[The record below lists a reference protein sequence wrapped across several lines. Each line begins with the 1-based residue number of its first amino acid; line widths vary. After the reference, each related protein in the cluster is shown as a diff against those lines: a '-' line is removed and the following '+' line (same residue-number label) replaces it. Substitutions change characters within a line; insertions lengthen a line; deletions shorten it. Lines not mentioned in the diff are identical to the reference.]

1 MRRIISAVMVVMVF
15 SLIMVPAAATA
26 EEIRIL
32 YEGREVTFPH
42 GIEPVNGV
50 ATAALSDL
58 VDAIGAQ
65 CSFEPSSKRIT
76 LRFGEHCLR
85 LSVALRMR
93 MKMARS

>member
-32 YEGREVTFPH
+32 YEPEVTFPH

-58 VDAIGAQ
+58 VDADWCTVLI
-65 CSFEPSSKRIT
+65 
-76 LRFGEHCLR
+76 
-85 LSVALRMR
+85 
-93 MKMARS
+93 